1 MRTKKNKIE
10 PLIKSVIPQ
19 EGKRIRIILGTGSE
33 LILNMENRL
42 NTVRFCP
49 LQDESVF
56 YSVKTDGFYIRF
68 DVESNYAL
76 DFTLHEAIK
85 MCISSPSHPYY
96 QLAEEGAG
104 KERSAK

>member
-1 MRTKKNKIE
+1 MRKNKTKPE
-10 PLIKSVIPQ
+10 PLIKGVVPLAN
-19 EGKRIRIILGTGSE
+19 KRLRIMLNTGSE
-33 LILNMENRL
+33 LLLNMENRL
-42 NTVRFCP
+42 NTVRFFP

-85 MCISSPSHPYY
+85 MSISSPTQPYY
-96 QLAEEGAG
+96 QLSENQD
-104 KERSAK
+104 